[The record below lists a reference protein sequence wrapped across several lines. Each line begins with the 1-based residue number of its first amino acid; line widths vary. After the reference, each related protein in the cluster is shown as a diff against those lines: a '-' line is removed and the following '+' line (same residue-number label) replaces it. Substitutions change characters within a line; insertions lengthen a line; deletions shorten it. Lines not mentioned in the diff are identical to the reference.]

1 VSEVSLHYLPVKIFC
16 KININYRFGLRSCTL
31 MVIKEFTRRRIEK
44 DKNHKRGRNRMEN
57 SPHETIHEKFYIF
70 L

>member
-1 VSEVSLHYLPVKIFC
+1 
-16 KININYRFGLRSCTL
+16 

-70 L
+70 LWDYVNDGQRLILNRKIKVFKD